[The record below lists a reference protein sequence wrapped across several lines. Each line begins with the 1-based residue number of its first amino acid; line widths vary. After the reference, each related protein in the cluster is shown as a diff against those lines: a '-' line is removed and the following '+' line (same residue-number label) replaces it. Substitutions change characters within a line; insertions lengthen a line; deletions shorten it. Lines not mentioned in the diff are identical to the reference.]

1 MLFFSGSLIISIAL
15 GLGRVVPL
23 WPFGLPGKRLVVFGW
38 SPVRVGYIFL
48 EGGVC
53 GFS

>member
-1 MLFFSGSLIISIAL
+1 MLFFSGSLIVSIAL

-23 WPFGLPGKRLVVFGW
+23 WPLGLPGKRLEFLVW
-38 SPVRVGYIFL
+38 SPVRVGYIRL
-48 EGGVC
+48 EEGVC